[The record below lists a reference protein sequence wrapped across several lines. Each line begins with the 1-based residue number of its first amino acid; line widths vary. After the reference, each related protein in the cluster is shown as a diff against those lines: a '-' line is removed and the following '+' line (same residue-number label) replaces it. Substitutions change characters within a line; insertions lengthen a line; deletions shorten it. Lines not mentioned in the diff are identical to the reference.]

1 MPDKD
6 EQQKKKRGTI
16 GHSAPKL
23 REIRQ
28 SLGMSQYDV
37 ADATGFA
44 RSTIHSLENG
54 VRRGQGKTLR
64 TVAAAL
70 GVNLYELTAG
80 ALGSVDDPVPT
91 LVRGEGVSMA
101 KGMVSVASP
110 RTDLSGHQ
118 GEIRRSVDPEEIRE
132 DLAHL
137 RDVPIELFLYGGE
150 EIYPEDV
157 RAARDRVR
165 TYYAEHGYKHDTS
178 ILEGMPYLT
187 GEDTAAHYVTTN
199 RR

>member
-16 GHSAPKL
+16 GHPAPKL

-101 KGMVSVASP
+101 KGMVSV
-110 RTDLSGHQ
+110 
-118 GEIRRSVDPEEIRE
+118 

-157 RAARDRVR
+157 RAARKRVR
-165 TYYAEHGYKHDTS
+165 SYYVEHGYKHDTS